1 MRILFESHK
10 LITDIVHPLF
20 RICAPS
26 FEQAPPPLYDV
37 LHMVNY
43 VLDEFIE
50 ADKSWLWYFIRKFVK
65 IVEFIKVFIILES

>member
-1 MRILFESHK
+1 M
-10 LITDIVHPLF
+10 
-20 RICAPS
+20 
-26 FEQAPPPLYDV
+26 YDV

-65 IVEFIKVFIILES
+65 IVEFVKVFTK